1 MTERVTTTKKKRRP
15 TRVAPPK
22 RPVTAAKPGVTTT
35 PGSTVAERRR
45 PCATEKTIPESKSP
59 ETSVTKRPSAP
70 FRAEPPRAAAVRSAE
85 GQPSVTPLT
94 DPVTVTNPIDER
106 LERVLDRLFEG
117 AVNAERFLY
126 EELLAFVAGRF
137 PDAFAAISRWL
148 EEQVGPLDDDDDL
161 EPEDGAESAEDAGLD
176 SRGPTGPTDLYD
188 GPRAR
193 ERSTT

>member
-35 PGSTVAERRR
+35 PGSTVTERRR
-45 PCATEKTIPESKSP
+45 PCATGKPIPESKSP
-59 ETSVTKRPSAP
+59 ETFVTKRPSAP
-70 FRAEPPRAAAVRSAE
+70 FRAEPQRAAAVRSDE
-85 GQPSVTPLT
+85 GQHSVTALT
-94 DPVTVTNPIDER
+94 APVTVTGLDDR

-161 EPEDGAESAEDAGLD
+161 EPEDGAESADAAGLD
-176 SRGPTGPTDLYD
+176 SRGPTGPADLYD